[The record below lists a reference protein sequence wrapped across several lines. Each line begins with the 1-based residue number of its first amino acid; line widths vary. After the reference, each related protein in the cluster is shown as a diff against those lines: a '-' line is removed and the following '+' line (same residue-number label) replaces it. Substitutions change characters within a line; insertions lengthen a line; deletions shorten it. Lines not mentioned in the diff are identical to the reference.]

1 VSTREG
7 GFIEAF
13 LGLDDEA
20 ALAQVRAQ
28 LEAGQDPLAII
39 EMCRLGITQVGER
52 FACGQFYLSEL
63 IMAADIF
70 QRSMALVEPHL
81 EAAVAGPGPGMVVI
95 GTVKGD
101 IHDLG
106 KNIVTVLLR
115 CEGFD
120 VVDLGVDVPPER
132 FVEALSETG
141 ARVLGLSC
149 LLTTAFA
156 SMKSTVEALVE
167 AGLRQEV
174 YVLVGGGPVD
184 ERVCKYVGADLFA
197 RDAVAGVRAC
207 FRFLAGK
214 E

>member
-7 GFIEAF
+7 AFSEAF
-13 LGLDDEA
+13 LALDDEA
-20 ALAQVRAQ
+20 TLAQVRAD
-28 LEAGQDPLAII
+28 LEAGRDPVEII
-39 EMCRLGITQVGER
+39 ELCRQGITQVGER
-52 FACGQFYLSEL
+52 FACGEFYLSEL

-81 EAAVAGPGPGMVVI
+81 GMAVAAPSLGKVVI

-132 FVEALSETG
+132 FVETLSETG
-141 ARVLGLSC
+141 ARVVGLSC
-149 LLTTAFA
+149 LMTTAFG
-156 SMKSTVEALVE
+156 SMKSTVEALAE
-167 AGLRQEV
+167 AGLRQGI
-174 YVLVGGGPVD
+174 YVIVGGGPVD
-184 ERVCKYVGADLFA
+184 ERVCEYVGADFFA

-207 FRFLAGK
+207 SRALAGQA
-214 E
+214 